1 MRLAAYVSIMFLFC
15 ASIDALRAEDFK
27 IDVALGVD
35 TVGVFR
41 GAKSKSLNPSV
52 GASIYIERGDFFGG
66 MFTTPSKI
74 AGEIRPFV
82 LGYAGY
88 GSSIG
93 EFDWSLS
100 GRYYAFP
107 DSRVF
112 VIDLDD
118 DGIPE
123 NVGRKGFFE
132 GAFNV
137 GFSIGT
143 LDFTGGIF
151 YSPNGFGDTGRA
163 LYLSSSVKT
172 EIGWDVTLRGYV
184 NRSEY
189 ANDLY
194 NTDYTDYSVGLYR
207 EFLGMDL
214 FLRYSNTT
222 GLPNA
227 ENRAV
232 VFGIEKTWTL
242 ASTEK
247 SQERRFRKI
256 RNDLVFDKALIR
268 GGY

>member
-1 MRLAAYVSIMFLFC
+1 MRLVAGVIHVLC
-15 ASIDALRAEDFK
+15 LGALN
-27 IDVALGVD
+27 DVALAEDYKIDAAFGVD
-35 TVGVFR
+35 SVGVFR
-41 GAKSKSLNPSV
+41 GAKSTSLNPSV
-52 GASIYIERGDFFGG
+52 SASIFIERGDAFGG

-82 LGYAGY
+82 LGYVGY
-88 GSSIG
+88 GSSI
-93 EFDWSLS
+93 EDFDWSVS
-100 GRYYAFP
+100 ARYYAFP

-132 GAFNV
+132 GVVNA

-143 LDFTGGIF
+143 LDFSAGVF
-151 YSPNGFGDTGRA
+151 YSPNGFGDTGEA

-172 EIGWDVTLRGYV
+172 EIGKGVTLRGYL
-184 NRSEY
+184 NRSEF

-207 EFLGMDL
+207 EILGMDM
-214 FLRYSNTT
+214 FLRYSNTS
-222 GLPNA
+222 GLPSAQNSV
-227 ENRAV
+227 V
-232 VFGIEKTWTL
+232 VFGIEKSWTL
-242 ASTEK
+242 ASTDK
-247 SQERRFRKI
+247 ARKRRFRKI